1 MQEGK
6 KMTLKQ
12 GLLITMEGPD
22 GSGKTMQMDLLEAA
36 LREQGY
42 PVIRSREPGGT
53 PIGEAI
59 RSVIL
64 NPEYT
69 EMDQMTEAML

>member
-1 MQEGK
+1 MQEGN

-36 LREQGY
+36 LREQG
-42 PVIRSREPGGT
+42 
-53 PIGEAI
+53 
-59 RSVIL
+59 
-64 NPEYT
+64 
-69 EMDQMTEAML
+69 